1 MRILQ
6 TSYAMSEAV
15 LSAKK
20 VSKSFKGPEGNDIR
34 AVIGL
39 DLELESG
46 EFIVIN
52 GASGCGKSTLL
63 LIAGAL
69 LRPDKGEIKIMGE
82 EPYVKTPS
90 QRAEIRAKQIG
101 FVFQQF
107 HLVPYLDALDNVL
120 ASTLSL
126 PFSNADERARKILSD
141 FGLANRMHHIPSSL
155 SVGEQQRVALAR
167 ALIGKPSLLI
177 ADEPTGNLDSK
188 NSEIILDELKSFAE
202 KGGAV
207 LMATHDERATQ
218 CASRILN
225 MQEGRIL
232 ED

>member
-1 MRILQ
+1 
-6 TSYAMSEAV
+6 MSEAV
-15 LSAKK
+15 LRARK
-20 VSKSFKGPEGNDIR
+20 VSKSYKGPEGNEVR
-34 AVIGL
+34 AVVGL
-39 DLELESG
+39 DLMLKAG
-46 EFIVIN
+46 EFVALN
-52 GASGCGKSTLL
+52 GASGCGKSTML
-63 LIAGAL
+63 LIAGTL
-69 LRPDKGEIKIMGE
+69 LRPDKGEIEIMGE
-82 EPYVKTPS
+82 EPYEKTSS
-90 QRAEIRAKQIG
+90 QRAQTRARRIG

-120 ASTLSL
+120 APTLSM
-126 PFSNADERARKILSD
+126 PVSDADERAKKILSG
-141 FGLANRMHHIPSSL
+141 FGLAKRMHHVPSSL

-167 ALIGKPSLLI
+167 ALLAKPNLLL

-188 NSEIILDELKSFAE
+188 NSEIILGELSSFAE